1 MIERK
6 IVLYIEDN
14 PHNRRLV
21 RRTLERRGYDII
33 EAVDGESGLAMVQEL
48 KPPLILL
55 DIGLP
60 KMDGMEVVG
69 HIKADAELRDIP
81 VIAITASAMHGDRER
96 FLAAGC
102 DDYLSKPI
110 QVLELIDKVN
120 QYYPSATNVYQQQK
134 ARART
139 DKASLQSGGP
149 VLAVARST

>member
-1 MIERK
+1 MMIERK
-6 IVLYIEDN
+6 TVLYIEDN

-33 EAVDGESGLAMVQEL
+33 EAVDGESGLAMVREL

-69 HIKADAELRDIP
+69 HIKADAELRNIP

-110 QVLELIDKVN
+110 QVLELIDKVS

-134 ARART
+134 ARAEAE
-139 DKASLQSGGP
+139 KVSVQAGGP
-149 VLAVARST
+149 VLAVAH

>member
-6 IVLYIEDN
+6 TVLYIEDN

-33 EAVDGESGLAMVQEL
+33 EAVDGESGLEMVREL

-60 KMDGMEVVG
+60 KMDGIEVVG
-69 HIKADAELRDIP
+69 HIKADTELRDIP

-102 DDYLSKPI
+102 DDYMSKPI

-134 ARART
+134 ARAEADRV
-139 DKASLQSGGP
+139 SIQPGGQ
-149 VLAVARST
+149 LFAVAHST

>member
-1 MIERK
+1 MMERK
-6 IVLYIEDN
+6 TVLYIEDN

-33 EAVDGESGLAMVQEL
+33 EAADGESGLAMVQEL

-60 KMDGMEVVG
+60 KMDGIEVVG
-69 HIKADAELRDIP
+69 RLKADAALCDIP

-120 QYYPSATNVYQQQK
+120 QYYPSATNVYQLQK
-134 ARART
+134 ARAGET
-139 DKASLQSGGP
+139 
-149 VLAVARST
+149 

>member
-6 IVLYIEDN
+6 TVLYIEDN

-33 EAVDGESGLAMVQEL
+33 EAVDGESGLEMVREL

-60 KMDGMEVVG
+60 KMDGIEVVG
-69 HIKADAELRDIP
+69 HIKADDDLRKIP

-96 FLAAGC
+96 FLEAGC
-102 DDYLSKPI
+102 DDYMSKPI

-134 ARART
+134 ARAEA
-139 DKASLQSGGP
+139 DKASAQSGGQL
-149 VLAVARST
+149 LAVAHST